1 MDFAS
6 RYQKMGLRDCL
17 GRKRRDELQIE
28 DSFAD
33 TNFAVPPGLDVSDVS
48 EHYTNCL

>member
-1 MDFAS
+1 
-6 RYQKMGLRDCL
+6 MGLRDCL